1 MKRILVSLMIVC
13 FLAGIFQNLYASSDE
28 KNEKK
33 MIARTLA
40 FSKVKTAIQYLKP
53 YLSAKGKITAV
64 WESNTIIISDISQIV
79 EMLDN
84 LINVI
89 DVPLTEIQF
98 TIDLISGSRGKVPKG
113 DTDKELREDPLIR
126 ELQGI
131 LKYNSFKNMGATIIK
146 VQNNSSSTHWL
157 AKNLQLIIAPQV
169 TPDGTI
175 IVELTLF
182 HYRGIDKHE
191 KAIKTILVQTKLTIK
206 NKEKTVVGVSKLNG
220 DDKALILFITGSF
233 IEGLPKKIYEGKKKE
248 KGKKGTGK

>member
-13 FLAGIFQNLYASSDE
+13 FLAGISQNLYGSSDE

-40 FSKVKTAIQYLKP
+40 YLKVNTAIQYLKP
-53 YLSAKGKITAV
+53 YLSSKGKITAV
-64 WESNTIIISDISQIV
+64 WETNTLIISDISEV
-79 EMLDN
+79 VKTLDK
-84 LINVI
+84 LIDVI
-89 DVPLTEIQF
+89 DVPLAEIQF
-98 TIDLISGSRGKVPKG
+98 TIDLISGSSVKDPKG

-126 ELQGI
+126 ELQGV

-169 TPDGTI
+169 TPEGNI
-175 IVELTLF
+175 VVELTLL
-182 HYRGIDKHE
+182 HYRGIDKKGE
-191 KAIKTILVQTKLTIK
+191 AIKTVLVQTKLTIK

-220 DDKALILFITGSF
+220 DNNALILFITGSF
-233 IEGLPKKIYEGKKKE
+233 IEGLPKKIYEGKKKA
-248 KGKKGTGK
+248 TG